1 MYFSWE
7 SGVLTLICVRRACS
21 FKFRANTK
29 QFRNLPQ
36 MKSKYLKYLANYK
49 SLNAHT
55 QNLSGKNEIA
65 VSLLNTE
72 ARII

>member
-1 MYFSWE
+1 
-7 SGVLTLICVRRACS
+7 
-21 FKFRANTK
+21 
-29 QFRNLPQ
+29 